1 MIRTNYTEEDLKQGL
16 VLPLMEDFYTIQ
28 GEGFHQG
35 KASYFI
41 RLGGCSVGCHWC
53 DVKESWD
60 ASKFPLISVEDIAKR
75 TDPFPA
81 KIMVVT
87 GGEPLEFNLTPLTA
101 ALKSKSLQTHLE
113 TSGAY
118 PLTGNWDWI
127 CFSPKKFKDPLPE
140 IFSVAHELK
149 VIIYNKSDFEWAES
163 FASKVDK
170 KCRLFL
176 QPEWS
181 KQNQMLPVIIDYIKK
196 NPQWEISLQIH
207 KYMNIP

>member
-1 MIRTNYTEEDLKQGL
+1 MNQTPHIEADLKTGK

-35 KASYFI
+35 KASYFV

-53 DVKESWD
+53 DVKDSWD
-60 ASKFPLISVEDIAKR
+60 ASKFPLVQVEEIAAKAAAH
-75 TDPFPA
+75 PA
-81 KIMVVT
+81 RIVVLT
-87 GGEPLEFNLTPLTA
+87 GGEPLEYDLGPLTKA
-101 ALKSKSLQTHLE
+101 FKDKGLRTHLE

-127 CFSPKKFKDPLPE
+127 CFSPKKFKEPLPE
-140 IFSVAHELK
+140 IFSSAHELK
-149 VIIYNKSDFEWAES
+149 VIIFNKSDFEWAEK
-163 FASKVDK
+163 FAAQVNSDCK
-170 KCRLFL
+170 LFL

-181 KQNQMLPVIIDYIKK
+181 KQDQLVPVIIDYIKS
-196 NPQWEISLQIH
+196 NPKWEISLQIH